1 MIGIKKTDKE
11 IQESI
16 LDRAIVYL
24 KYRETDS
31 FLYCTFFT
39 RNTEVIKKIFP
50 DNNFTFSKYK
60 NDRLDAVDLRTGDLR
75 TLEINELSF
84 GYFPEFPFE
93 LSPVFL
99 FNPKYTDK
107 LSAKDVMSFQKNTI
121 TQLKKFKNIALKI
134 KDSKEREDLNK
145 ILSPKAAF
153 LKTILPGCRL
163 LDVAPLDAFKLDK
176 VLVKKA
182 FKKYHEELLKHY
194 DYVIDEINAEKTV
207 LYKKIKRGCKFSK
220 DSLNEVLELEK
231 KINKERIAS
240 NKLKFSCIYEMLC
253 YWPESLIPAP
263 DYIITEPSNECKK
276 IISTLKLS
284 IPRDALVDYY
294 KNLCSSISDWYSYAF
309 TTDKNTEIFN
319 KIVGIKEEDEFVH
332 FISIPTYNILPT
344 VCDLKVF
351 PEKTIKTNA
360 NFIHCYTF
368 KKDVERGDYYLFSDN
383 NTSMT
388 TPNAIRFKKI
398 DNTHIELTFNLD
410 NQDPFTSRG
419 TKLSPITN
427 TFEILDSFIKIA
439 D

>member
-31 FLYCTFFT
+31 FLYCSFFT
-39 RNTEVIKKIFP
+39 RNLEVIKKVFP
-50 DNNFTFSKYK
+50 DLNISFSQYK
-60 NDRLDAVDLRTGDLR
+60 NDKIDAVDLRTGDLR
-75 TLEINELSF
+75 TLETKELSF

-121 TQLKKFKNIALKI
+121 TQLKKYKNIALKI

-145 ILSPKAAF
+145 IISPKASF

-163 LDVAPLDAFKLDK
+163 LDVAPLDAFKQDK

-182 FKKYHEELLKHY
+182 FKKYHDELLKHY
-194 DYVIDEINAEKTV
+194 DYVIDEINAEKNV

-231 KINKERIAS
+231 KINKERIS
-240 NKLKFSCIYEMLC
+240 SGKLKFTCIYEMLS

-263 DYIITEPSNECKK
+263 DYIITDPSEECKK
-276 IISTLKLS
+276 IIATVKLS
-284 IPRDALVDYY
+284 VPRDVLVDYY
-294 KNLCSSISDWYSYAF
+294 KNLCTVISDWSTYAF
-309 TTDKNTEIFN
+309 TSENNPEVFK
-319 KIVGIKEEDEFVH
+319 KIVGIKEEDEFIH

-344 VCDLKVF
+344 SCDLKIF
-351 PEKTIKTNA
+351 PGKTIKTNA

-368 KKDVERGDYYLFSDN
+368 KKDEEKGDYYLFSDN

-388 TPNAIRFKKI
+388 NPDAIRLKKI
-398 DNTHIELTFNLD
+398 DDTHIELIFNLD
-410 NQDPFTSRG
+410 NQDTFKSKG
-419 TKLSPITN
+419 TKLEPITN
-427 TFEILDSFIKIA
+427 TLEILDNFIKIA